1 MFKKIFFTC
10 IIFLC
15 AISSYAVSQ
24 SEDCSGGPDTIT
36 VVFEKQFSN
45 KVVKVL
51 HNDSL
56 ILKEK
61 AITLRKHGLEVTGV
75 GTQIFVTGEKEK
87 IVVRCG
93 IWSKRI

>member
-1 MFKKIFFTC
+1 M
-10 IIFLC
+10 
-15 AISSYAVSQ
+15 SQ

-45 KVVKVL
+45 NNVQVL

-61 AITLRKHGLEVTGV
+61 ATTLRKHGLEVTGV
-75 GTQIFVTGEKEK
+75 GTQIFITGEKEK
-87 IVVRCG
+87 VIVRCG